1 MVECACVLNR
11 FSCVQLFA
19 NLWTVAHQAPLPKGF
34 SRQEYWSVLLFPS
47 PWSLPDPGIEPASLT
62 STALAGEFF
71 TTSSTWAGETVDMK
85 ALLEWIQDTVGKM

>member
-1 MVECACVLNR
+1 MLNR

-47 PWSLPDPGIEPASLT
+47 PWSLPNPGIEPASLT
-62 STALAGEFF
+62 STALAGEFI
-71 TTSSTWAGETVDMK
+71 TTSSTWAGEMVDMK